1 MYTESEK
8 KLYGKVRFTY
18 LNGEKMEKAN
28 VKGLIYEFP
37 MGVAVLKGGN
47 SLQVEIANA
56 EFMKAVGHG
65 ECTEADRS
73 RDFYDCIY
81 GQDAGAFEDMI
92 EKCREKKKAEEI
104 EIRIISGQG
113 QICWVKFWCSI
124 YYYKDAVPYY
134 LLICKDTN
142 DQKALEDEL
151 FLLNE
156 QYSMLEE
163 VTDDVPFEYDVEG
176 KRFRVPHKYHIN
188 GRLKKDGQDYMEI
201 EEWLDF
207 IHKEEQPLY
216 REVIQNASAKEMSGS
231 FDYRMNTALGGGV
244 PQYCWYRT
252 VYRSIR
258 GTDGRILKIIGRSYD
273 ISSDRKIQ
281 EQLSEEMR
289 RDPLTHLYNKVAT
302 GEEVERIL
310 NKYPEETHVLFL
322 IDIDNFKNINDT
334 FGHTV
339 GDTVI
344 SDIALTLEE
353 QFPDNKLVGRV
364 GGDEFLVL
372 MDNTTI
378 KQAEQKAKELCRHG
392 DKKLVGDD
400 AVIYVTMSV
409 GLAVSGQDGDSYTDL
424 FDQADRAM
432 YEIKRSGKS
441 NYAFAGKNKNSHT
454 KREIDTCGKDMDFEK
469 KQGMDKEFLNTAFL
483 LLSHAKDLNG
493 SLNVLLE
500 RIGRR
505 YHLDMAAVFEYD
517 EELSKMTLTNY
528 WSTFGQIYEKNVI
541 KPIRTEVAEA
551 GSGDFVILN
560 DTDETHYQRLSLE
573 NWNTGEERITQIA
586 VAKFECSGNR
596 TGGLYF
602 GVRNRQNYFENAD
615 RTTFCELA
623 RITSVFVSLRNKL
636 RDDQKEIRHLQNIDQ
651 LTGLYNLEAFKNKM
665 NNILSE
671 TWNTGKEQEHYALIH
686 ADIDKFSYV
695 NENYGQQ
702 TGDTILKDFAARL
715 MKNSRILLACRM
727 YSDYFILLLKG
738 KDQAEIEKLVAWGT
752 EYYEQKL
759 KKKYPFG
766 TLRLSVGICHIENL
780 NEKFDTI
787 LESANMAR
795 KLVKEQGGAGIC
807 VYKEEMRAKRDDE
820 IQITGRFY
828 GAMQQGEL
836 EVYLQPKFNL
846 KDRKIYGAEALAR
859 WRTKSGEMIMPGRFV
874 PPLENTGYVVDLDF
888 YIYEQLLRAMRR
900 WKQAGKELFTISTN
914 FSRRNFEN
922 GSRNFADRLKRM
934 ADHYGIDPKYIEVEV
949 TESVVV
955 ENVDELKVVLAELEK
970 SGFRIA
976 IDDFGTGY
984 SSLGVL
990 LEIPADVVKIDKT
1003 FTDRINLEEQRN
1015 FVSQMGNFI
1024 HSAKEEV
1031 IFEGIETEEQLQF
1044 LCSCGFL
1051 YGQGYLFD
1059 RPIPLKEFERKY
1071 M

>member
-1 MYTESEK
+1 M
-8 KLYGKVRFTY
+8 
-18 LNGEKMEKAN
+18 
-28 VKGLIYEFP
+28 
-37 MGVAVLKGGN
+37 
-47 SLQVEIANA
+47 
-56 EFMKAVGHG
+56 
-65 ECTEADRS
+65 
-73 RDFYDCIY
+73 
-81 GQDAGAFEDMI
+81 
-92 EKCREKKKAEEI
+92 
-104 EIRIISGQG
+104 
-113 QICWVKFWCSI
+113 
-124 YYYKDAVPYY
+124 
-134 LLICKDTN
+134 
-142 DQKALEDEL
+142 
-151 FLLNE
+151 
-156 QYSMLEE
+156 
-163 VTDDVPFEYDVEG
+163 
-176 KRFRVPHKYHIN
+176 
-188 GRLKKDGQDYMEI
+188 
-201 EEWLDF
+201 
-207 IHKEEQPLY
+207 
-216 REVIQNASAKEMSGS
+216 
-231 FDYRMNTALGGGV
+231 
-244 PQYCWYRT
+244 
-252 VYRSIR
+252 
-258 GTDGRILKIIGRSYD
+258 
-273 ISSDRKIQ
+273 
-281 EQLSEEMR
+281 
-289 RDPLTHLYNKVAT
+289 
-302 GEEVERIL
+302 
-310 NKYPEETHVLFL
+310 
-322 IDIDNFKNINDT
+322 
-334 FGHTV
+334 
-339 GDTVI
+339 
-344 SDIALTLEE
+344 
-353 QFPDNKLVGRV
+353 
-364 GGDEFLVL
+364 
-372 MDNTTI
+372 
-378 KQAEQKAKELCRHG
+378 
-392 DKKLVGDD
+392 
-400 AVIYVTMSV
+400 
-409 GLAVSGQDGDSYTDL
+409 
-424 FDQADRAM
+424 
-432 YEIKRSGKS
+432 
-441 NYAFAGKNKNSHT
+441 
-454 KREIDTCGKDMDFEK
+454 
-469 KQGMDKEFLNTAFL
+469 
-483 LLSHAKDLNG
+483 
-493 SLNVLLE
+493 
-500 RIGRR
+500 
-505 YHLDMAAVFEYD
+505 
-517 EELSKMTLTNY
+517 
-528 WSTFGQIYEKNVI
+528 
-541 KPIRTEVAEA
+541 
-551 GSGDFVILN
+551 
-560 DTDETHYQRLSLE
+560 
-573 NWNTGEERITQIA
+573 
-586 VAKFECSGNR
+586 
-596 TGGLYF
+596 
-602 GVRNRQNYFENAD
+602 RNRQNYFENAD

>member
-1 MYTESEK
+1 
-8 KLYGKVRFTY
+8 
-18 LNGEKMEKAN
+18 MEKEN
-28 VKGLIYEFP
+28 RKGLIYEFP
-37 MGVAVLKGGN
+37 MGVAVLKGGH
-47 SLQVEIANA
+47 SLQIDIANA
-56 EFMKAVGHG
+56 EFMKAIGHG
-65 ECTEADRS
+65 EQAEPERS
-73 RDFYDCIY
+73 RDFYDCVY
-81 GQDAGAFEDMI
+81 LQDAGVFEDMI
-92 EKCREKKKAEEI
+92 EKCREQKRAEEI
-104 EIRIISGQG
+104 EVRIISGQG

-134 LLICKDTN
+134 LLICKNTN
-142 DQKALEDEL
+142 DRKELEDEL
-151 FLLNE
+151 LLLNE

-163 VTDDVPFEYDVEG
+163 VTDDVPFEYDVKG
-176 KRFRVPHKYHIN
+176 KRFRIPHKYHIN
-188 GRLKKDGQDYMEI
+188 GRLQKDDQDYMEI
-201 EEWLDF
+201 EKWLVF
-207 IHKEEQPLY
+207 IHKDEQTLY
-216 REVIQNASAKEMSGS
+216 REVIQNASEREMSGS
-231 FDYRMNTALGGGV
+231 FDYRMNTALGGGI

-258 GTDGRILKIIGRSYD
+258 GTNGKILKIIGRSYD

-302 GEEVERIL
+302 GEEAERIL
-310 NKYPEETHVLFL
+310 KEYPEGTHVLFL
-322 IDIDNFKNINDT
+322 IDIDNFKSINDT

-339 GDTVI
+339 GD
-344 SDIALTLEE
+344 E
-353 QFPDNKLVGRV
+353 QFPDHKLVGRV

-372 MDNTTI
+372 MDNTTL

-392 DKKLVGDD
+392 EKKLVGDD
-400 AVIYVTMSV
+400 AVIHVTMSV
-409 GLAVSGQDGDSYTDL
+409 GLAVSGQDGNCYTEL

-432 YEIKRSGKS
+432 YAIKRSGKS
-441 NYAFAGKNKNSHT
+441 NYAFAGKNKTVHM
-454 KREIDTCGKDMDFEK
+454 KRNIDTCGKDVDYEK

-483 LLSHAKDLNG
+483 LLSHARDMNG

-505 YHLDMAAVFEYD
+505 YHLDMVAVFEYD
-517 EELSKMTLTNY
+517 EKIPQMTLTNY

-541 KPIRTEVAEA
+541 KPIRTEVVEA

-560 DTDETHYQRLSLE
+560 DTDETHYKRLSLE
-573 NWNTGEERITQIA
+573 NWNTGENRITQIA
-586 VAKFECSGNR
+586 VAKFEYSGSK

-602 GVRNRQNYFENAD
+602 GVQNRQNYFESAD

-623 RITSVFVSLRNKL
+623 RVTSVFVSLRNKL
-636 RDDQKEIRHLQNIDQ
+636 RDDQKEIRHLQDRDQ
-651 LTGLYNLEAFKNKM
+651 LTGLYNLEAFKYRLK
-665 NNILSE
+665 NILAE
-671 TWNTGKEQEHYALIH
+671 AKQGQEHYALVHI
-686 ADIDKFSYV
+686 DIDKFSYV

-702 TGDTILKDFAARL
+702 TGDAILKDFAGGIQTNERV
-715 MKNSRILLACRM
+715 LLACRM

-738 KDQAEIEKLVAWGT
+738 KDQSEIEKLVAWST
-752 EYYEQKL
+752 EHYEEKL
-759 KKKYPFG
+759 KKRYPSG

-787 LESANMAR
+787 LESANLAR
-795 KLVKEQGGAGIC
+795 KLVKEQGGSGIC
-807 VYKEEMRAKRDDE
+807 VYKEEMRAKRDDA

-846 KDRKIYGAEALAR
+846 EERKIYGAEALAR
-859 WRTKSGEMIMPGRFV
+859 WRTKTGEMIMPGRFV
-874 PPLENTGYVVDLDF
+874 PPLENIGYVVDLDF
-888 YIYEQLLRAMRR
+888 YIYEQLLRAMKR
-900 WKQAGKELFTISTN
+900 WKKAGKELFTISTN
-914 FSRRNFEN
+914 FSRRNFES
-922 GSRNFADRLKRM
+922 GGKNFAGRLKRM

-955 ENVDELKVVLAELEK
+955 ENVDELKRVLSELEK
-970 SGFRIA
+970 FGFRIA

-990 LEIPADVVKIDKT
+990 LEIPADVVKIDKS
-1003 FTDRINLEEQRN
+1003 FTDRINLKEQRN

-1044 LCSCGFL
+1044 LRGCGFL

-1059 RPIPLKEFERKY
+1059 RPIPLEEFERKY

>member
-1 MYTESEK
+1 
-8 KLYGKVRFTY
+8 
-18 LNGEKMEKAN
+18 MEKEN
-28 VKGLIYEFP
+28 RKELIYEFP
-37 MGVAVLKGGN
+37 MGVAVLKGGH
-47 SLQVEIANA
+47 SLQIDIANA
-56 EFMKAVGHG
+56 EFMKAIGHG
-65 ECTEADRS
+65 EQAEPDRN
-73 RDFYDCIY
+73 RDFYDCVY
-81 GQDAGAFEDMI
+81 LQDAGAFEDMI
-92 EKCREKKKAEEI
+92 EKCREQKRAEEI
-104 EIRIISGQG
+104 EVRIISGQG

-134 LLICKDTN
+134 LLICKNTN
-142 DQKALEDEL
+142 DRKELEDEL
-151 FLLNE
+151 LLLNE

-163 VTDDVPFEYDVEG
+163 VTDDVPFEYDVKG
-176 KRFRVPHKYHIN
+176 KRFRIPHKYHIN
-188 GRLKKDGQDYMEI
+188 GRLQKDDQDYMEI
-201 EEWLDF
+201 EKWLAF
-207 IHKEEQPLY
+207 IHKDEQTLY
-216 REVIQNASAKEMSGS
+216 REVIQNASEREMSGS
-231 FDYRMNTALGGGV
+231 FDYRMNTALGGGI

-258 GTDGRILKIIGRSYD
+258 GTNGKILKIIGRSYD

-302 GEEVERIL
+302 GEEAERIL
-310 NKYPEETHVLFL
+310 KEYPEGTHVLFL
-322 IDIDNFKNINDT
+322 IDIDNFKSINDT

-344 SDIALTLEE
+344 SDIASALEE
-353 QFPDNKLVGRV
+353 QFPDHKLVGRV

-372 MDNTTI
+372 MDNTTL

-392 DKKLVGDD
+392 EKKLVGDD
-400 AVIYVTMSV
+400 AVIHVTMSV
-409 GLAVSGQDGDSYTDL
+409 GLAVSGQDGNCYTEL

-432 YEIKRSGKS
+432 YAIKRSGKS
-441 NYAFAGKNKNSHT
+441 NYAFAGKNKTVHT
-454 KREIDTCGKDMDFEK
+454 KRNIDTCGKDVDYEK

-483 LLSHAKDLNG
+483 LLSHARDMNG

-505 YHLDMAAVFEYD
+505 YHLDMVAVFEYD
-517 EELSKMTLTNY
+517 EKIPQMTLTNY

-541 KPIRTEVAEA
+541 KPIRTEVVEA

-560 DTDETHYQRLSLE
+560 DTDETHYKRLSLE
-573 NWNTGEERITQIA
+573 NWNTGENRITQIA
-586 VAKFECSGNR
+586 VAKFEYSGSKTR
-596 TGGLYF
+596 GLYF
-602 GVRNRQNYFENAD
+602 GVQNRQNYFESAD

-623 RITSVFVSLRNKL
+623 RVTSVFVSLRNKL
-636 RDDQKEIRHLQNIDQ
+636 RDDQKEIRHLQDRDQ
-651 LTGLYNLEAFKNKM
+651 LTGLYNLEAFKYRLK
-665 NNILSE
+665 NILAE
-671 TWNTGKEQEHYALIH
+671 AKQGQEHYALVHI
-686 ADIDKFSYV
+686 DIDKFSYV

-702 TGDTILKDFAARL
+702 TGDAILKDFAGGIQTNERV
-715 MKNSRILLACRM
+715 LLACRM

-738 KDQAEIEKLVAWGT
+738 KDQSEIEKLVAWST
-752 EYYEQKL
+752 EHYEEKL
-759 KKKYPFG
+759 KKRYPSG

-787 LESANMAR
+787 LESANLAR
-795 KLVKEQGGAGIC
+795 KLVKEQGGSGIC
-807 VYKEEMRAKRDDE
+807 VYKEEMRAKRDDA

-846 KDRKIYGAEALAR
+846 EERKIYGAEALAR
-859 WRTKSGEMIMPGRFV
+859 WRTKTGEMIMPGRFV
-874 PPLENTGYVVDLDF
+874 PPLENIGYVVDLDF
-888 YIYEQLLRAMRR
+888 YIYEQLLRAMKR
-900 WKQAGKELFTISTN
+900 WKKAGKELFTISTN
-914 FSRRNFEN
+914 FSRRNFES
-922 GSRNFADRLKRM
+922 GGKNFAGRLKRM

-955 ENVDELKVVLAELEK
+955 ENVDELKRVLSELEK
-970 SGFRIA
+970 FGFRIA

-990 LEIPADVVKIDKT
+990 LEIPADVVKIDKS
-1003 FTDRINLEEQRN
+1003 FTDRINLKEQRN

-1044 LCSCGFL
+1044 LRGCGFL

-1059 RPIPLKEFERKY
+1059 RPIPLEEFERKY

>member
-1 MYTESEK
+1 
-8 KLYGKVRFTY
+8 
-18 LNGEKMEKAN
+18 MEKEN
-28 VKGLIYEFP
+28 RKGLIYEFP

-47 SLQVEIANA
+47 SLQIDIANA
-56 EFMKAVGHG
+56 EFMKAIGHG
-65 ECTEADRS
+65 EQAEPDRN
-73 RDFYDCIY
+73 RDFYDCVY
-81 GQDAGAFEDMI
+81 LQDAGAFEDMI
-92 EKCREKKKAEEI
+92 EKCREQKRAEEI
-104 EIRIISGQG
+104 EVRIISGQG

-134 LLICKDTN
+134 LLICKNTN
-142 DQKALEDEL
+142 DRKELEDEL
-151 FLLNE
+151 LLLNE

-163 VTDDVPFEYDVEG
+163 VTDDVPFEYDVKG
-176 KRFRVPHKYHIN
+176 KRFRIPHKYHIN
-188 GRLKKDGQDYMEI
+188 GRLQKDDQDYMEI
-201 EEWLDF
+201 EKWLAF
-207 IHKEEQPLY
+207 IHKDEQTLY
-216 REVIQNASAKEMSGS
+216 REVIQNASEREMSGS
-231 FDYRMNTALGGGV
+231 FDYRMNTALGGGI

-258 GTDGRILKIIGRSYD
+258 GTNGKILKIIGRSYD

-302 GEEVERIL
+302 GEEAERIL
-310 NKYPEETHVLFL
+310 KEYPEGTHVLFL
-322 IDIDNFKNINDT
+322 IDIDNFKSINDT

-344 SDIALTLEE
+344 SDIASALEE
-353 QFPDNKLVGRV
+353 QFPDHKLVGRV

-372 MDNTTI
+372 MDNTTL

-392 DKKLVGDD
+392 EKKLVGDD
-400 AVIYVTMSV
+400 AVIHVTMSV
-409 GLAVSGQDGDSYTDL
+409 GLAVSGQDGNCYTEL

-432 YEIKRSGKS
+432 YAIKRSGKS
-441 NYAFAGKNKNSHT
+441 NYAFAGKNKTVHT
-454 KREIDTCGKDMDFEK
+454 KRNIDTCGKDVDYEK

-483 LLSHAKDLNG
+483 LLSHARDMNG

-505 YHLDMAAVFEYD
+505 YHLDMVAVFEYD
-517 EELSKMTLTNY
+517 EQIPQMTLTNY

-541 KPIRTEVAEA
+541 KPIRTEVVEA

-560 DTDETHYQRLSLE
+560 DTDETHYKRLSFE
-573 NWNTGEERITQIA
+573 NWNTGENRITQIA
-586 VAKFECSGNR
+586 VAKFEYSCSK

-602 GVRNRQNYFENAD
+602 GVQNRQNYFESAD

-623 RITSVFVSLRNKL
+623 RVTSVFVSLRNKL
-636 RDDQKEIRHLQNIDQ
+636 RDDQKEIRHLQDRDQ
-651 LTGLYNLEAFKNKM
+651 LTGLYNLEAFKYRLK
-665 NNILSE
+665 NILAE
-671 TWNTGKEQEHYALIH
+671 AKQGQEHYALVHI
-686 ADIDKFSYV
+686 DIDKFSYV

-702 TGDTILKDFAARL
+702 TGDAILKDFAGGIQTNERV
-715 MKNSRILLACRM
+715 LLACRM

-738 KDQAEIEKLVAWGT
+738 KDQSEIEKLVAWST
-752 EYYEQKL
+752 EHYEEKL
-759 KKKYPFG
+759 KKRYPSG

-795 KLVKEQGGAGIC
+795 KLVKEQGGSGIC
-807 VYKEEMRAKRDDE
+807 VYKEEMRAKRDDA

-846 KDRKIYGAEALAR
+846 EERKIYGAEALAR
-859 WRTKSGEMIMPGRFV
+859 WRTKTGEMIMPGRFV
-874 PPLENTGYVVDLDF
+874 PPLENIGYVVDLDF
-888 YIYEQLLRAMRR
+888 YIYEQLLRAMKR
-900 WKQAGKELFTISTN
+900 WKKAGKELFTISTN
-914 FSRRNFEN
+914 FSRRNFES
-922 GSRNFADRLKRM
+922 GGKNFAGRLKRM

-955 ENVDELKVVLAELEK
+955 ENVDELKRVLSELEK
-970 SGFRIA
+970 FGFRIA

-990 LEIPADVVKIDKT
+990 LEIPADVVKIDKS
-1003 FTDRINLEEQRN
+1003 FTDRINLKEQRN

-1044 LCSCGFL
+1044 LRGCGFL

-1059 RPIPLKEFERKY
+1059 RPIPLEEFERKY

>member
-1 MYTESEK
+1 
-8 KLYGKVRFTY
+8 
-18 LNGEKMEKAN
+18 MEKEN
-28 VKGLIYEFP
+28 RKGLIYEFP
-37 MGVAVLKGGN
+37 MGVAVLKGGH
-47 SLQVEIANA
+47 SLQIDIANA
-56 EFMKAVGHG
+56 EFMKAIGHG
-65 ECTEADRS
+65 EQAEPDRN
-73 RDFYDCIY
+73 RDFYDCVY
-81 GQDAGAFEDMI
+81 LQDAGAFEDMI
-92 EKCREKKKAEEI
+92 EKCREQKRAEEI
-104 EIRIISGQG
+104 EVRIISGQG

-134 LLICKDTN
+134 LLICKNTN
-142 DQKALEDEL
+142 DRKELEDEL
-151 FLLNE
+151 LLLNE

-163 VTDDVPFEYDVEG
+163 VTDDVPFEYDVKG
-176 KRFRVPHKYHIN
+176 KRFRIPHKYHIN
-188 GRLKKDGQDYMEI
+188 GRLQKDDQDYMEI
-201 EEWLDF
+201 EKWLAF
-207 IHKEEQPLY
+207 IHKDEQTLY
-216 REVIQNASAKEMSGS
+216 REVIQNASEREMSGS
-231 FDYRMNTALGGGV
+231 FDYRMNTALGGGI

-258 GTDGRILKIIGRSYD
+258 GTNGKILKIIGRSYD

-302 GEEVERIL
+302 GEEAERIL
-310 NKYPEETHVLFL
+310 KEYPEGTHVLFL
-322 IDIDNFKNINDT
+322 IDIDNFKSINDT

-344 SDIALTLEE
+344 SDI
-353 QFPDNKLVGRV
+353 
-364 GGDEFLVL
+364 GDEFLVL
-372 MDNTTI
+372 MDNTTL

-392 DKKLVGDD
+392 EKKLVGDD
-400 AVIYVTMSV
+400 AVIHVTMSV
-409 GLAVSGQDGDSYTDL
+409 GLAVSGQDGNCYTEL

-432 YEIKRSGKS
+432 YAIKRSGKS
-441 NYAFAGKNKNSHT
+441 NYAFAGKNKTVHT
-454 KREIDTCGKDMDFEK
+454 KRNIDTCGKDVDYEK

-483 LLSHAKDLNG
+483 LLSHARDMNG

-505 YHLDMAAVFEYD
+505 YHLDMVAVFEYD
-517 EELSKMTLTNY
+517 EKISQMTLTNY

-541 KPIRTEVAEA
+541 KPIRTEVVEA

-560 DTDETHYQRLSLE
+560 DTDETHYKRLSFE
-573 NWNTGEERITQIA
+573 NWNTGENRITQIA
-586 VAKFECSGNR
+586 VAKFEYSGSK

-602 GVRNRQNYFENAD
+602 GVQNRQNYFESAD

-623 RITSVFVSLRNKL
+623 RVTSVFVSLRNKL
-636 RDDQKEIRHLQNIDQ
+636 RDDQKEIRHLQDRDQ
-651 LTGLYNLEAFKNKM
+651 LTGLYNLEAFKYRLK
-665 NNILSE
+665 NILAE
-671 TWNTGKEQEHYALIH
+671 AKQGQEHYALVHI
-686 ADIDKFSYV
+686 DIDKFSYV

-702 TGDTILKDFAARL
+702 TGDAILKDFAGGIQTKERV
-715 MKNSRILLACRM
+715 LLACRM

-738 KDQAEIEKLVAWGT
+738 KDQSEIEKLVAWSI
-752 EYYEQKL
+752 EHYEEKL
-759 KKKYPFG
+759 KKRYPSG

-787 LESANMAR
+787 LESANLAR
-795 KLVKEQGGAGIC
+795 KLVKEQGGSGIC
-807 VYKEEMRAKRDDE
+807 VYKEEMRAKRDDA

-846 KDRKIYGAEALAR
+846 EERKIYGAEALAR
-859 WRTKSGEMIMPGRFV
+859 WRTKTGEMIMPGRFV
-874 PPLENTGYVVDLDF
+874 PPLENIGYVVDLDF
-888 YIYEQLLRAMRR
+888 YIYEQLLRAMKR
-900 WKQAGKELFTISTN
+900 WKKAGKELFTISTN
-914 FSRRNFEN
+914 FSRRNFES
-922 GSRNFADRLKRM
+922 GGKNFAGRLKRM
-934 ADHYGIDPKYIEVEV
+934 ADHYGI
-949 TESVVV
+949 VVV
-955 ENVDELKVVLAELEK
+955 ENVDELKRVLSELEK
-970 SGFRIA
+970 FGFRIA

-990 LEIPADVVKIDKT
+990 LEIPADVVKIDKS
-1003 FTDRINLEEQRN
+1003 FTDRINLKEQRN

-1044 LCSCGFL
+1044 LRGCGFL

-1059 RPIPLKEFERKY
+1059 RPIPLEEFERKY

>member
-1 MYTESEK
+1 
-8 KLYGKVRFTY
+8 
-18 LNGEKMEKAN
+18 MEKEN
-28 VKGLIYEFP
+28 RKGLIYEFP
-37 MGVAVLKGGN
+37 MGVAVLKGGH
-47 SLQVEIANA
+47 SLQIDIANA
-56 EFMKAVGHG
+56 EFMKAIGHG
-65 ECTEADRS
+65 EQAEPDRN
-73 RDFYDCIY
+73 RDFYDCVY
-81 GQDAGAFEDMI
+81 LQDAGAFEDMI
-92 EKCREKKKAEEI
+92 EKCREQKRAEEI
-104 EIRIISGQG
+104 EVRIISGQG

-134 LLICKDTN
+134 LLICKNTN
-142 DQKALEDEL
+142 DRKELEDEL
-151 FLLNE
+151 LLLNE

-163 VTDDVPFEYDVEG
+163 VTDDVPFEYDVKG
-176 KRFRVPHKYHIN
+176 KRFRIPHKYHIN
-188 GRLKKDGQDYMEI
+188 GRLQKDDQDYMEI
-201 EEWLDF
+201 EKWLAF
-207 IHKEEQPLY
+207 IHKDEQTLY
-216 REVIQNASAKEMSGS
+216 REVIQNASEREMSGS
-231 FDYRMNTALGGGV
+231 FDYRMNTALGGGI

-258 GTDGRILKIIGRSYD
+258 GTNGKILKIIGRSYD

-302 GEEVERIL
+302 GEEAERIL
-310 NKYPEETHVLFL
+310 KEYPEGTHVLFL
-322 IDIDNFKNINDT
+322 IDIDNFKSINDT

-344 SDIALTLEE
+344 SDIASALEE
-353 QFPDNKLVGRV
+353 QFPDHKLVGRV

-372 MDNTTI
+372 MDNTTL

-392 DKKLVGDD
+392 EKKLVGDD
-400 AVIYVTMSV
+400 AVIHVTMSV
-409 GLAVSGQDGDSYTDL
+409 GLAVSGQDGNCYTEL

-432 YEIKRSGKS
+432 YAIKRSGKS
-441 NYAFAGKNKNSHT
+441 NYAFAGKNKTVHT
-454 KREIDTCGKDMDFEK
+454 KRNIDTCGKDVDYEK

-483 LLSHAKDLNG
+483 LLSHARDMNG

-505 YHLDMAAVFEYD
+505 YHLDMVAVFEYD
-517 EELSKMTLTNY
+517 EQIPQMTLTNY

-541 KPIRTEVAEA
+541 KPIRTEVVEA

-560 DTDETHYQRLSLE
+560 DTDETHYKRLSFE
-573 NWNTGEERITQIA
+573 NWNTGENRITQIA
-586 VAKFECSGNR
+586 VAKFEYSGNK

-602 GVRNRQNYFENAD
+602 GVQNRQNYFESAD

-623 RITSVFVSLRNKL
+623 RVTSVFVSLRNKL
-636 RDDQKEIRHLQNIDQ
+636 RDDQKEIRHLQDRDQ
-651 LTGLYNLEAFKNKM
+651 LTGLYNLEAFKYRLK
-665 NNILSE
+665 NILAE
-671 TWNTGKEQEHYALIH
+671 AKQGQEHYALVHI
-686 ADIDKFSYV
+686 DIDKFSYV

-702 TGDTILKDFAARL
+702 TGDAILKDFAGGIQTNERV
-715 MKNSRILLACRM
+715 LLACRM

-738 KDQAEIEKLVAWGT
+738 KDQSEIEKLVAWST
-752 EYYEQKL
+752 EHYEEKL
-759 KKKYPFG
+759 KKRYPSG

-787 LESANMAR
+787 LESANLAR
-795 KLVKEQGGAGIC
+795 KLVKEQGGSGIC
-807 VYKEEMRAKRDDE
+807 VYKEEMRAKRDDA

-846 KDRKIYGAEALAR
+846 EERKIYGAEALAR
-859 WRTKSGEMIMPGRFV
+859 WRTKTGEMIMPGRFV
-874 PPLENTGYVVDLDF
+874 PPLENIGYVVDLDF
-888 YIYEQLLRAMRR
+888 YIYEQLLRAMKR
-900 WKQAGKELFTISTN
+900 WKKAGKELFTISTN
-914 FSRRNFEN
+914 FSRRNFES
-922 GSRNFADRLKRM
+922 GGKNFAGRLKRM

-955 ENVDELKVVLAELEK
+955 ENVDELKMVLSELERF
-970 SGFRIA
+970 GFRIA

-990 LEIPADVVKIDKT
+990 LEIPADVVKIDKS
-1003 FTDRINLEEQRN
+1003 FTDRINLKEQRN

-1044 LCSCGFL
+1044 LRGCGFL

-1059 RPIPLKEFERKY
+1059 RPIPLEEFERKY

>member
-1 MYTESEK
+1 
-8 KLYGKVRFTY
+8 
-18 LNGEKMEKAN
+18 MEKEN
-28 VKGLIYEFP
+28 RKGLIYEFP

-47 SLQVEIANA
+47 SLQIDIANA
-56 EFMKAVGHG
+56 EFMKAIGHG
-65 ECTEADRS
+65 EQAEPDRN
-73 RDFYDCIY
+73 RDFYDCVY
-81 GQDAGAFEDMI
+81 LQDAGAFEDMI
-92 EKCREKKKAEEI
+92 EKCREQKRAEEI
-104 EIRIISGQG
+104 EVRIISGQG

-134 LLICKDTN
+134 LLICKNTN
-142 DQKALEDEL
+142 DRKELEDEL
-151 FLLNE
+151 LLLNE

-163 VTDDVPFEYDVEG
+163 VTDDVPFEYDVKG
-176 KRFRVPHKYHIN
+176 KRFRIPHKYHIN
-188 GRLKKDGQDYMEI
+188 GRLQKDDQDYMEI
-201 EEWLDF
+201 EKWLAF
-207 IHKEEQPLY
+207 IHKDEQTLY
-216 REVIQNASAKEMSGS
+216 REVIQNASEREMSGS
-231 FDYRMNTALGGGV
+231 FDYRMNTALGGGI

-258 GTDGRILKIIGRSYD
+258 GTNGKILKIIGRSYD

-302 GEEVERIL
+302 GEEAERIL
-310 NKYPEETHVLFL
+310 KEYPEGTHVLFL
-322 IDIDNFKNINDT
+322 IDIDNFKSINDT

-344 SDIALTLEE
+344 SDIASALEE
-353 QFPDNKLVGRV
+353 QFPDHKLVGRV

-372 MDNTTI
+372 MDNTTL

-392 DKKLVGDD
+392 EKKLVGDD
-400 AVIYVTMSV
+400 AVIHVTMSV
-409 GLAVSGQDGDSYTDL
+409 GLAVSGQDGNCYTEL

-432 YEIKRSGKS
+432 YAIKRSGKS
-441 NYAFAGKNKNSHT
+441 NYAFAGKNKTVHT
-454 KREIDTCGKDMDFEK
+454 KRNIDTCGKDVDYEK

-483 LLSHAKDLNG
+483 LLSHARDMNG

-505 YHLDMAAVFEYD
+505 YHLDMVAVFEYD
-517 EELSKMTLTNY
+517 EQIPQMTLTNY

-541 KPIRTEVAEA
+541 KPIRTEVVEA

-560 DTDETHYQRLSLE
+560 DTDETHYKRLSFE
-573 NWNTGEERITQIA
+573 NWNTGENRITQIA
-586 VAKFECSGNR
+586 VAKFEYSGGK

-602 GVRNRQNYFENAD
+602 GVQNRQNYFESAD

-623 RITSVFVSLRNKL
+623 RVTSVFVSLRNKL
-636 RDDQKEIRHLQNIDQ
+636 RDDQKEIRHLQDRDQ
-651 LTGLYNLEAFKNKM
+651 LTGLYNLEAFKYRLK
-665 NNILSE
+665 NILAE
-671 TWNTGKEQEHYALIH
+671 AKQGQEHYALVHI
-686 ADIDKFSYV
+686 DIDKFSYV

-702 TGDTILKDFAARL
+702 TGDAILKDFAGGIQTNERV
-715 MKNSRILLACRM
+715 LLACRM

-738 KDQAEIEKLVAWGT
+738 KDQSEIEKLVAWST
-752 EYYEQKL
+752 EHYEEKL
-759 KKKYPFG
+759 KKRYPSG

-795 KLVKEQGGAGIC
+795 KLVKEQGGSGIC
-807 VYKEEMRAKRDDE
+807 VYKEEMRAKRDDA

-846 KDRKIYGAEALAR
+846 EERKIYGAEALAR
-859 WRTKSGEMIMPGRFV
+859 WRTKTGEMIMPGRFV
-874 PPLENTGYVVDLDF
+874 PPLENIGYVVDLDF
-888 YIYEQLLRAMRR
+888 YIYEQLLRAMKR
-900 WKQAGKELFTISTN
+900 WKKAGKELFTISTN
-914 FSRRNFEN
+914 FSRRNFES
-922 GSRNFADRLKRM
+922 GGKNFAGRLKRM

-955 ENVDELKVVLAELEK
+955 ENVDELKRVLSELEK
-970 SGFRIA
+970 FGFRIA

-990 LEIPADVVKIDKT
+990 LEIPADVVKIDKS
-1003 FTDRINLEEQRN
+1003 FTDRINLKEQRN

-1044 LCSCGFL
+1044 LRGCGFL

-1059 RPIPLKEFERKY
+1059 RPIPLEEFERKY

>member
-1 MYTESEK
+1 
-8 KLYGKVRFTY
+8 
-18 LNGEKMEKAN
+18 MEKEN
-28 VKGLIYEFP
+28 RKGLIYEFP
-37 MGVAVLKGGN
+37 MGVAVLKGGH
-47 SLQVEIANA
+47 SLQIDIANA
-56 EFMKAVGHG
+56 EFMKAIGHG
-65 ECTEADRS
+65 EQVEPDRN
-73 RDFYDCIY
+73 RDFYDCVY
-81 GQDAGAFEDMI
+81 LQDAGAFEDMI
-92 EKCREKKKAEEI
+92 EKCREQKRAEEI
-104 EIRIISGQG
+104 EVRIISGQG

-134 LLICKDTN
+134 LLICKNTN
-142 DQKALEDEL
+142 DRKELEDEL
-151 FLLNE
+151 LLLNE

-163 VTDDVPFEYDVEG
+163 VTDDVPFEYDVKG
-176 KRFRVPHKYHIN
+176 KRFRIPHKYHIN
-188 GRLKKDGQDYMEI
+188 GRLQKDDQDYMEI
-201 EEWLDF
+201 EKWLAF
-207 IHKEEQPLY
+207 IHKDEQTLY
-216 REVIQNASAKEMSGS
+216 REVIQNASEREMSGS
-231 FDYRMNTALGGGV
+231 FDYRMNTALGGGI

-258 GTDGRILKIIGRSYD
+258 GTNGKILKIIGRSYD

-302 GEEVERIL
+302 GEEAERIL
-310 NKYPEETHVLFL
+310 KEYPEGTHVLFL
-322 IDIDNFKNINDT
+322 IDIDNFKSINDT

-344 SDIALTLEE
+344 SDIASALEE
-353 QFPDNKLVGRV
+353 QFPDHKLVGRV

-372 MDNTTI
+372 MDNTTL

-392 DKKLVGDD
+392 EKKLVGDD
-400 AVIYVTMSV
+400 AVIHVTMSV
-409 GLAVSGQDGDSYTDL
+409 GLAVSGQDGNCYTEL

-432 YEIKRSGKS
+432 YAIKRSGKS
-441 NYAFAGKNKNSHT
+441 NYAFAGKNKTVHT
-454 KREIDTCGKDMDFEK
+454 KRNIDTCGKDVDYEK

-483 LLSHAKDLNG
+483 LLSHARDMNG

-505 YHLDMAAVFEYD
+505 YHLDMVAVFEYD
-517 EELSKMTLTNY
+517 EKIPQMTLTNY

-541 KPIRTEVAEA
+541 KPIRTEVVEA

-560 DTDETHYQRLSLE
+560 DTDETHYKRLSLE
-573 NWNTGEERITQIA
+573 NWNTGENRITQIA
-586 VAKFECSGNR
+586 VAKFEYSGSK
-596 TGGLYF
+596 TGELYF
-602 GVRNRQNYFENAD
+602 GVQNRQNYFESAD

-623 RITSVFVSLRNKL
+623 RVTSVFVSLRNKL
-636 RDDQKEIRHLQNIDQ
+636 RDDQKEIRHLQDRDQ
-651 LTGLYNLEAFKNKM
+651 LTGLYNLEAFKYRLK
-665 NNILSE
+665 NILAE
-671 TWNTGKEQEHYALIH
+671 AKQGQEHYALVHI
-686 ADIDKFSYV
+686 DIDKFSYV

-702 TGDTILKDFAARL
+702 TGDAILKDFAGGIQTNERV
-715 MKNSRILLACRM
+715 LLACRM

-738 KDQAEIEKLVAWGT
+738 KDQSEIEKLVAWST
-752 EYYEQKL
+752 ERYEEKL
-759 KKKYPFG
+759 KKRYPSG

-795 KLVKEQGGAGIC
+795 KLVKEQGGSGIC
-807 VYKEEMRAKRDDE
+807 VYKEEMRAKRDDA

-846 KDRKIYGAEALAR
+846 EERKIYGAEALAR
-859 WRTKSGEMIMPGRFV
+859 WRTKTGEMIMPGRFV
-874 PPLENTGYVVDLDF
+874 PPLENIGYVVDLDF
-888 YIYEQLLRAMRR
+888 YIYEQLLRAMKR
-900 WKQAGKELFTISTN
+900 WKKAGKELFTISTN
-914 FSRRNFEN
+914 FSRRNFES
-922 GSRNFADRLKRM
+922 GGKNFAGRLKRM

-955 ENVDELKVVLAELEK
+955 ENVDELKRVLSELEK
-970 SGFRIA
+970 FGFRIA

-990 LEIPADVVKIDKT
+990 LEIPADVVKIDKS
-1003 FTDRINLEEQRN
+1003 FTDRINLKEQRN

-1044 LCSCGFL
+1044 LRGCGFL

-1059 RPIPLKEFERKY
+1059 RPIPLEEFERKY

>member
-1 MYTESEK
+1 
-8 KLYGKVRFTY
+8 
-18 LNGEKMEKAN
+18 MEKEN
-28 VKGLIYEFP
+28 RKGLIYEFP
-37 MGVAVLKGGN
+37 MGVAVLKGGH
-47 SLQVEIANA
+47 SLQIDIANA
-56 EFMKAVGHG
+56 EFMKAIGHG
-65 ECTEADRS
+65 EQAEPERS
-73 RDFYDCIY
+73 RDFYDCVY
-81 GQDAGAFEDMI
+81 LQDAGVFEDMI
-92 EKCREKKKAEEI
+92 EKCREQKRAEEI
-104 EIRIISGQG
+104 EVRIISGQG

-134 LLICKDTN
+134 LLICKNTN
-142 DQKALEDEL
+142 DRKELEDEL
-151 FLLNE
+151 LLLNE

-163 VTDDVPFEYDVEG
+163 VTDDVPFEYDVKG
-176 KRFRVPHKYHIN
+176 KRFRIPHKYHIN
-188 GRLKKDGQDYMEI
+188 GRLQKDDQDYMEI
-201 EEWLDF
+201 EKWLAF
-207 IHKEEQPLY
+207 IHKDEQTLY
-216 REVIQNASAKEMSGS
+216 REVIQNASEREMSGS
-231 FDYRMNTALGGGV
+231 FDYRMNTALGGGI

-258 GTDGRILKIIGRSYD
+258 GTNGKILKIIGRSYD

-302 GEEVERIL
+302 GEEAERIL
-310 NKYPEETHVLFL
+310 KEYPEGTHVLFL
-322 IDIDNFKNINDT
+322 IDIDNFKSINDT

-344 SDIALTLEE
+344 SDIASALEE
-353 QFPDNKLVGRV
+353 QFPDHKLVGRV

-372 MDNTTI
+372 MDNTTL

-392 DKKLVGDD
+392 EKKLVGDD
-400 AVIYVTMSV
+400 AVIHVTMSV
-409 GLAVSGQDGDSYTDL
+409 GLAVSGQDGNCYTEL

-432 YEIKRSGKS
+432 YAIKRSGKS
-441 NYAFAGKNKNSHT
+441 NYAFAGKNKTVHT
-454 KREIDTCGKDMDFEK
+454 KRNIDTCGKDVDYEK

-483 LLSHAKDLNG
+483 LLSHARDMNG

-505 YHLDMAAVFEYD
+505 YHLDMVAVFEYD
-517 EELSKMTLTNY
+517 EKISQMTLTNY

-541 KPIRTEVAEA
+541 KPIRTEVVEA

-560 DTDETHYQRLSLE
+560 DTDETHYKRLSFE
-573 NWNTGEERITQIA
+573 NWNTGENRITQIA
-586 VAKFECSGNR
+586 VAKFEDSGSK

-602 GVRNRQNYFENAD
+602 GVQNRQNYFESAD

-623 RITSVFVSLRNKL
+623 RVTSVFVSLRNKL
-636 RDDQKEIRHLQNIDQ
+636 RDDQKEIRHLQDRDQ
-651 LTGLYNLEAFKNKM
+651 LTGLYNLEAFKYRLK
-665 NNILSE
+665 NILAE
-671 TWNTGKEQEHYALIH
+671 AKQGQEHYALVHI
-686 ADIDKFSYV
+686 DIDKFSYV

-702 TGDTILKDFAARL
+702 TGDAILKDFAGGIQTNERV
-715 MKNSRILLACRM
+715 LLACRM

-738 KDQAEIEKLVAWGT
+738 KDQSEIEKLVAWST
-752 EYYEQKL
+752 EHYEEKL
-759 KKKYPFG
+759 KKRYPSG

-787 LESANMAR
+787 LESANLAR
-795 KLVKEQGGAGIC
+795 KLVKEQGGSGIC
-807 VYKEEMRAKRDDE
+807 VYKEEMRAKRDDA

-846 KDRKIYGAEALAR
+846 EERKIYGAEALAR
-859 WRTKSGEMIMPGRFV
+859 WRTKTGEMIMPGRFV
-874 PPLENTGYVVDLDF
+874 PPLENIGYVVDLDF
-888 YIYEQLLRAMRR
+888 YIYEQLLRAMKR
-900 WKQAGKELFTISTN
+900 WKKAGKELFTISTN
-914 FSRRNFEN
+914 FSRRNFES
-922 GSRNFADRLKRM
+922 GGKNFAGRLKRM

-955 ENVDELKVVLAELEK
+955 ENVDELKRVLSELEK
-970 SGFRIA
+970 FGFRIA

-990 LEIPADVVKIDKT
+990 LEIPADVVKIDKS
-1003 FTDRINLEEQRN
+1003 FTDRINLKEQRN

-1044 LCSCGFL
+1044 LRGCGFL

-1059 RPIPLKEFERKY
+1059 RPIPLEEFERKY

>member
-1 MYTESEK
+1 
-8 KLYGKVRFTY
+8 
-18 LNGEKMEKAN
+18 MEKEN
-28 VKGLIYEFP
+28 RKGLIYEFP

-47 SLQVEIANA
+47 SLQIDIANA
-56 EFMKAVGHG
+56 EFMKAIGHG
-65 ECTEADRS
+65 EQAEPDRN
-73 RDFYDCIY
+73 RDFYDCVY
-81 GQDAGAFEDMI
+81 LQDAGAFEDMI
-92 EKCREKKKAEEI
+92 EKCREQKRAEEI
-104 EIRIISGQG
+104 EVRIISGQG

-134 LLICKDTN
+134 LLICKNTN
-142 DQKALEDEL
+142 DRKELEDEL
-151 FLLNE
+151 LLLNE

-163 VTDDVPFEYDVEG
+163 VTDDVPFEYDVKG
-176 KRFRVPHKYHIN
+176 KRFRIPHKYHIN
-188 GRLKKDGQDYMEI
+188 GRLQKDDQDYMEI
-201 EEWLDF
+201 EKWLAF
-207 IHKEEQPLY
+207 IHKDEQTLY
-216 REVIQNASAKEMSGS
+216 REVIQNASEREMSGS
-231 FDYRMNTALGGGV
+231 FDYRMNTALGGGI

-258 GTDGRILKIIGRSYD
+258 GTNGKILKIIGRSYD

-302 GEEVERIL
+302 GEEAERIL
-310 NKYPEETHVLFL
+310 KEYPEGTHVLFL
-322 IDIDNFKNINDT
+322 IDIDNFKSINDT

-344 SDIALTLEE
+344 SDIASALEE
-353 QFPDNKLVGRV
+353 QFPDHKLVGRV

-372 MDNTTI
+372 MDNTTL

-392 DKKLVGDD
+392 EKKLVGDD
-400 AVIYVTMSV
+400 AVIHVTMSV
-409 GLAVSGQDGDSYTDL
+409 GLAVSGQDGNCYTEL

-432 YEIKRSGKS
+432 YAIKRSGKS
-441 NYAFAGKNKNSHT
+441 NYAFAGKNKTVHT
-454 KREIDTCGKDMDFEK
+454 KRNIDTCGKDVDYEK

-483 LLSHAKDLNG
+483 LLSHARDMNG

-505 YHLDMAAVFEYD
+505 YHLDMVAVFEYD
-517 EELSKMTLTNY
+517 EQIPQMTLTNY

-541 KPIRTEVAEA
+541 KPIRTEVVEA

-560 DTDETHYQRLSLE
+560 DTDETHYKRLSFE
-573 NWNTGEERITQIA
+573 NWNTGENRITQIT
-586 VAKFECSGNR
+586 VAKFEYSGSK

-602 GVRNRQNYFENAD
+602 GVQNRQNYFESAD

-623 RITSVFVSLRNKL
+623 RVTSVFVSLRNKL
-636 RDDQKEIRHLQNIDQ
+636 RDDQKEIRHLQDRDQ
-651 LTGLYNLEAFKNKM
+651 LTGLYNLEAFKYRLK
-665 NNILSE
+665 NILAE
-671 TWNTGKEQEHYALIH
+671 AKQGQEHYALVHI
-686 ADIDKFSYV
+686 DIDKFSYV

-702 TGDTILKDFAARL
+702 TGDAILKDFAGGIQTNERV
-715 MKNSRILLACRM
+715 LLACRM

-738 KDQAEIEKLVAWGT
+738 KDQSEIEKLVAWST
-752 EYYEQKL
+752 EHYEEKL
-759 KKKYPFG
+759 KKRYPSG

-787 LESANMAR
+787 LESANLAR
-795 KLVKEQGGAGIC
+795 KLVKEQGGSGIC
-807 VYKEEMRAKRDDE
+807 VYKEEMRAKRDDA

-846 KDRKIYGAEALAR
+846 EERKIYGAEALAR
-859 WRTKSGEMIMPGRFV
+859 WRTKTGEMIMPGRFV
-874 PPLENTGYVVDLDF
+874 PPLENIGYVVDLDF
-888 YIYEQLLRAMRR
+888 YIYEQLLRAMKR
-900 WKQAGKELFTISTN
+900 WKKAGKELFTISTN
-914 FSRRNFEN
+914 FSRRNFES
-922 GSRNFADRLKRM
+922 GGKNFAGRLKHM

-955 ENVDELKVVLAELEK
+955 ENVDELKRVLSELEK
-970 SGFRIA
+970 FGFRIA

-990 LEIPADVVKIDKT
+990 LEIPADVVKIDKS
-1003 FTDRINLEEQRN
+1003 FTDRINLKEQRN

-1044 LCSCGFL
+1044 LRGCGFL

-1059 RPIPLKEFERKY
+1059 RPIPLEEFERKY

>member
-1 MYTESEK
+1 
-8 KLYGKVRFTY
+8 
-18 LNGEKMEKAN
+18 MEKEN
-28 VKGLIYEFP
+28 RKGLIYEFP

-47 SLQVEIANA
+47 SLQIDIANA
-56 EFMKAVGHG
+56 EFMKAIGHG
-65 ECTEADRS
+65 EQTEPDRNS
-73 RDFYDCIY
+73 DFYDCVY
-81 GQDAGAFEDMI
+81 LQDAGVFEDMI
-92 EKCREKKKAEEI
+92 EKCREQKKAEEA
-104 EIRIISGQG
+104 EVRIISGQG

-142 DQKALEDEL
+142 DRKALEDEL
-151 FLLNE
+151 LLLNE

-163 VTDDVPFEYDVEG
+163 VTDDVPFEYDVKG
-176 KRFRVPHKYHIN
+176 KRFRIPHKYHIN
-188 GRLKKDGQDYMEI
+188 GRLQKDDQDYMGI
-201 EEWLDF
+201 EEWLTF

-231 FDYRMNTALGGGV
+231 FDYRMNTALGGGL

-258 GTDGRILKIIGRSYD
+258 GTNGKILKIIGRSYD

-302 GEEVERIL
+302 GEEADRIL
-310 NKYPEETHVLFL
+310 NEYPEGTHVLFL
-322 IDIDNFKNINDT
+322 IDIDNFKSINDT

-344 SDIALTLEE
+344 SDIASALEE
-353 QFPDNKLVGRV
+353 QFPDHKLVGRV

-400 AVIYVTMSV
+400 AVIHVTMSI
-409 GLAVSGQDGDSYTDL
+409 GLAVSGQDGDCYTEL

-432 YEIKRSGKS
+432 YEIKQSGKS
-441 NYAFAGKNKNSHT
+441 NYAFAGKNKEGHT
-454 KREIDTCGKDMDFEK
+454 KRNIDTCGKDVDFEK

-483 LLSHAKDLNG
+483 LLSHARDMNG

-505 YHLDMAAVFEYD
+505 YHLDMVAVFEYD
-517 EELSKMTLTNY
+517 EKISQMTLTNY

-551 GSGDFVILN
+551 CSGDFVILN
-560 DTDETHYQRLSLE
+560 DTDETHYKRLSLE
-573 NWNTGEERITQIA
+573 NWNTGENRITQIA
-586 VAKFECSGNR
+586 VAKFEYAGNK

-602 GVRNRQNYFENAD
+602 GIQNRQSYFESAD

-623 RITSVFVSLRNKL
+623 RVTSVFVSLRNKL
-636 RDDQKEIRHLQNIDQ
+636 RDDQKEIRHLQDRDQ
-651 LTGLYNLEAFKNKM
+651 LTGLYNLEAFKNRMK
-665 NNILSE
+665 NILCEAESDSK
-671 TWNTGKEQEHYALIH
+671 TQNHYALIH
-686 ADIDKFSYV
+686 VDIDKFSYV

-702 TGDTILKDFAARL
+702 TGDAILKDFAAGM
-715 MKNSRILLACRM
+715 MKNDSVLLACRM
-727 YSDYFILLLKG
+727 YSDYFILLLEG
-738 KDQAEIEKLVAWGT
+738 KSRHEIEKMVAWST
-752 EYYEQKL
+752 EHYEEKI
-759 KKKYPFG
+759 KKRYPSG
-766 TLRLSVGICHIENL
+766 TLKLSVGICHIENL

-787 LESANMAR
+787 LESSNMAR
-795 KLVKEQGGAGIC
+795 KLVKEQGGSGIC
-807 VYKEEMRAKRDDE
+807 VYKEEMRAKRDE
-820 IQITGRFY
+820 AIQITGRFY
-828 GAMQQGEL
+828 GAMQKGEL

-846 KDRKIYGAEALAR
+846 KERKIYGAEALAR

-874 PPLENTGYVVDLDF
+874 PPLENIGYVVDLDF

-900 WKQAGKELFTISTN
+900 WKKAGKELFTISTN
-914 FSRRNFEN
+914 FSRRNFES
-922 GSRNFADRLKRM
+922 GGKNFAGRLKRM

-955 ENVDELKVVLAELEK
+955 ENVDELKTVLSELERF
-970 SGFRIA
+970 GFRIA

-990 LEIPADVVKIDKT
+990 LEIPADVVKIDKS
-1003 FTDRINLEEQRN
+1003 FTDRINLKEQRN
-1015 FVSQMGNFI
+1015 FVSQMGSFI

-1044 LCSCGFL
+1044 LRGCGFL

>member
-1 MYTESEK
+1 
-8 KLYGKVRFTY
+8 
-18 LNGEKMEKAN
+18 MEKEN
-28 VKGLIYEFP
+28 RKGLIYEFP

-47 SLQVEIANA
+47 SLQIDIANA
-56 EFMKAVGHG
+56 EFMKAIGHG
-65 ECTEADRS
+65 EQAEPDRN
-73 RDFYDCIY
+73 RDFYDCVY
-81 GQDAGAFEDMI
+81 LQDAGAFEDMI
-92 EKCREKKKAEEI
+92 EKCREQKRAEEI
-104 EIRIISGQG
+104 EVRIISGQG

-134 LLICKDTN
+134 LLICKNTN
-142 DQKALEDEL
+142 DRKELEDEL
-151 FLLNE
+151 LLLNE

-163 VTDDVPFEYDVEG
+163 VTDDVPFEYDVKE
-176 KRFRVPHKYHIN
+176 KRFRIPHKYHIN
-188 GRLKKDGQDYMEI
+188 GRLQKDDQDYMEI
-201 EEWLDF
+201 EKWLAF
-207 IHKEEQPLY
+207 IHKDEQTLY
-216 REVIQNASAKEMSGS
+216 REVIQNASEREMSGS
-231 FDYRMNTALGGGV
+231 FDYRMNTALGGGI

-258 GTDGRILKIIGRSYD
+258 GTNGKILKIIGRSYD

-302 GEEVERIL
+302 GEEAERIL
-310 NKYPEETHVLFL
+310 KEYPEGTHVLFL
-322 IDIDNFKNINDT
+322 IDIDNFKSINDT

-344 SDIALTLEE
+344 SDIASALEE
-353 QFPDNKLVGRV
+353 QCPDHKLVGRV

-372 MDNTTI
+372 MDNTTL

-392 DKKLVGDD
+392 EKKLVGDD
-400 AVIYVTMSV
+400 AVIHVTMSV
-409 GLAVSGQDGDSYTDL
+409 GLAVSGQDGNCYTEL

-432 YEIKRSGKS
+432 YAIKRSGKS
-441 NYAFAGKNKNSHT
+441 NYAFAGKNKTVHT
-454 KREIDTCGKDMDFEK
+454 KRNIDTCGKDVDYEK

-483 LLSHAKDLNG
+483 LLSHARDMNG

-505 YHLDMAAVFEYD
+505 YHLDMVAVFEYD
-517 EELSKMTLTNY
+517 EQIPQMTLTNY

-541 KPIRTEVAEA
+541 KPIRTEVVEA

-560 DTDETHYQRLSLE
+560 DTDETHYKRLSFE
-573 NWNTGEERITQIA
+573 NWNTGENRITQIA
-586 VAKFECSGNR
+586 VAKFEYSGSK

-602 GVRNRQNYFENAD
+602 GVQNRQNYFESAD

-623 RITSVFVSLRNKL
+623 RVTSVFVSLRNKL
-636 RDDQKEIRHLQNIDQ
+636 RDDQKEIRHLQDRDQ
-651 LTGLYNLEAFKNKM
+651 LTGLYNLEAFKYRLK
-665 NNILSE
+665 NILAE
-671 TWNTGKEQEHYALIH
+671 AKQGQEHYALVHI
-686 ADIDKFSYV
+686 DIDKFSYV

-702 TGDTILKDFAARL
+702 TGDAILKDFAGGIQTNERV
-715 MKNSRILLACRM
+715 LLACRM

-738 KDQAEIEKLVAWGT
+738 KDQSEIEKLVAWST
-752 EYYEQKL
+752 ERYEEKL
-759 KKKYPFG
+759 KKRYPSG

-787 LESANMAR
+787 LESANLAR
-795 KLVKEQGGAGIC
+795 KLVKEQGGSGIC
-807 VYKEEMRAKRDDE
+807 VYKEEMRAKRDDA

-846 KDRKIYGAEALAR
+846 EERKIYGAEALAR
-859 WRTKSGEMIMPGRFV
+859 WRTKTGEMIMPGRFV
-874 PPLENTGYVVDLDF
+874 PPLENIGYVVDLDF
-888 YIYEQLLRAMRR
+888 YIYEQLLRAMKR
-900 WKQAGKELFTISTN
+900 WKKAGKELFTISTN
-914 FSRRNFEN
+914 FSRRNFES
-922 GSRNFADRLKRM
+922 GGKNFAGRLKRM

-955 ENVDELKVVLAELEK
+955 ENVDELKRVLSELEK
-970 SGFRIA
+970 FGFRIA

-990 LEIPADVVKIDKT
+990 LEIPADVVKIDKS
-1003 FTDRINLEEQRN
+1003 FTDRINLKEQRN

-1044 LCSCGFL
+1044 LRGCGFL

-1059 RPIPLKEFERKY
+1059 RPIPLEEFERKY

>member
-1 MYTESEK
+1 
-8 KLYGKVRFTY
+8 
-18 LNGEKMEKAN
+18 MEKEN
-28 VKGLIYEFP
+28 RKGLIYEFP

-47 SLQVEIANA
+47 SLQIDIANA
-56 EFMKAVGHG
+56 EFMKAIGHG
-65 ECTEADRS
+65 EQAEPDRN
-73 RDFYDCIY
+73 RDFYDCVY
-81 GQDAGAFEDMI
+81 LQDAGAFEDMI
-92 EKCREKKKAEEI
+92 EKCREQKRAEEI
-104 EIRIISGQG
+104 EVRIISGQG

-134 LLICKDTN
+134 LLICKNTN
-142 DQKALEDEL
+142 DRKELEDEL
-151 FLLNE
+151 LLLNE

-163 VTDDVPFEYDVEG
+163 VTDDVPFEYDVKG
-176 KRFRVPHKYHIN
+176 KRFRIPHKYHIN
-188 GRLKKDGQDYMEI
+188 GRLQKDDQDYMEI
-201 EEWLDF
+201 EKWLAF
-207 IHKEEQPLY
+207 IHKDEQTLY
-216 REVIQNASAKEMSGS
+216 REVIQNASEREMSGS
-231 FDYRMNTALGGGV
+231 FDYRMNTALGGGI

-258 GTDGRILKIIGRSYD
+258 GTNGKILKIIGRSYD

-302 GEEVERIL
+302 GEEAERIL
-310 NKYPEETHVLFL
+310 KEYPEGTHVLFL
-322 IDIDNFKNINDT
+322 IDIDNFKSINDT

-344 SDIALTLEE
+344 SDIASALEE
-353 QFPDNKLVGRV
+353 QFPDHKLVGRV

-372 MDNTTI
+372 MDNTTL

-392 DKKLVGDD
+392 EKKLVGDD
-400 AVIYVTMSV
+400 AVIHVTMSV
-409 GLAVSGQDGDSYTDL
+409 GLAVSGQDGNCYTEL

-432 YEIKRSGKS
+432 YAIKRSGKS
-441 NYAFAGKNKNSHT
+441 NYAFAGKNKTVHT
-454 KREIDTCGKDMDFEK
+454 KRNIDTCGKDVDYEK

-483 LLSHAKDLNG
+483 LLSHARDMNG

-505 YHLDMAAVFEYD
+505 YHLDMVAVFEYD
-517 EELSKMTLTNY
+517 EKIPQMTLTNY

-541 KPIRTEVAEA
+541 KPIRTEVVEA

-560 DTDETHYQRLSLE
+560 DTDETHYKRLSLE
-573 NWNTGEERITQIA
+573 NWNTGENRITQIA
-586 VAKFECSGNR
+586 VAKFEYSGSKI
-596 TGGLYF
+596 GGLYF
-602 GVRNRQNYFENAD
+602 GVQNRQNYFESAD

-623 RITSVFVSLRNKL
+623 RVTSVFVSLRNKL
-636 RDDQKEIRHLQNIDQ
+636 RDDQKEIRHLQDRDQ
-651 LTGLYNLEAFKNKM
+651 LTGLYNLEAFKYRLK
-665 NNILSE
+665 NILAE
-671 TWNTGKEQEHYALIH
+671 AKQGQEHYALVHI
-686 ADIDKFSYV
+686 DIDKFSYV

-702 TGDTILKDFAARL
+702 TGDAILKDFAGGIQTNERV
-715 MKNSRILLACRM
+715 LLACRM

-738 KDQAEIEKLVAWGT
+738 KDQSEIEKLVAWST
-752 EYYEQKL
+752 EHYEEKL
-759 KKKYPFG
+759 KKRYPSG

-795 KLVKEQGGAGIC
+795 KLVKEQGGSGIC
-807 VYKEEMRAKRDDE
+807 VYKEEMRAKRDDA

-846 KDRKIYGAEALAR
+846 EERKIYGAEALAR
-859 WRTKSGEMIMPGRFV
+859 WRTKTGEMIMPGRFV
-874 PPLENTGYVVDLDF
+874 PPLENIGYVVDLDF
-888 YIYEQLLRAMRR
+888 YIYEQLLRAMKR
-900 WKQAGKELFTISTN
+900 WKKAGKELFTISTN
-914 FSRRNFEN
+914 FSRRNFES
-922 GSRNFADRLKRM
+922 GGKNFAGRLKRM

-955 ENVDELKVVLAELEK
+955 ENVDELKRVLSELEK
-970 SGFRIA
+970 FGFRIA

-990 LEIPADVVKIDKT
+990 LEIPADVVKIDKS
-1003 FTDRINLEEQRN
+1003 FTDRINLKEQRN

-1044 LCSCGFL
+1044 LRGCGFL

-1059 RPIPLKEFERKY
+1059 RPIPLEEFERKY

>member
-1 MYTESEK
+1 
-8 KLYGKVRFTY
+8 
-18 LNGEKMEKAN
+18 MEKEN
-28 VKGLIYEFP
+28 RQGLIYEFP

-47 SLQVEIANA
+47 SLQIDIANA
-56 EFMKAVGHG
+56 EFMKAIGHG
-65 ECTEADRS
+65 EQAEPDRN
-73 RDFYDCIY
+73 RDFYDCVY
-81 GQDAGAFEDMI
+81 LQDAGAFEDMI
-92 EKCREKKKAEEI
+92 EKCREQKRAEEI
-104 EIRIISGQG
+104 EVRIISGQG

-134 LLICKDTN
+134 LLICKNTN
-142 DQKALEDEL
+142 DRKELEDEL
-151 FLLNE
+151 LLLNE

-163 VTDDVPFEYDVEG
+163 VTDDVPFEYDVKG
-176 KRFRVPHKYHIN
+176 KRFRIPHKYHIN
-188 GRLKKDGQDYMEI
+188 GRLQKDDQDYMEI
-201 EEWLDF
+201 EKWLAF
-207 IHKEEQPLY
+207 IHKDEQTLY
-216 REVIQNASAKEMSGS
+216 REVIQNASEREMSGS
-231 FDYRMNTALGGGV
+231 FDYRMNTALGGGI

-258 GTDGRILKIIGRSYD
+258 GTNGKILKIIGRSYD

-302 GEEVERIL
+302 GEEAERIL
-310 NKYPEETHVLFL
+310 KEYPEGTHVLFL
-322 IDIDNFKNINDT
+322 IDIDNFKSINDT

-344 SDIALTLEE
+344 SDIASALEE
-353 QFPDNKLVGRV
+353 QFPDHKLVGRV

-372 MDNTTI
+372 MDNKTL

-392 DKKLVGDD
+392 EKKLVGDD
-400 AVIYVTMSV
+400 AVIHVTMSV
-409 GLAVSGQDGDSYTDL
+409 GLAVSGQDGNCYTEL

-432 YEIKRSGKS
+432 YAIKRSGKS
-441 NYAFAGKNKNSHT
+441 NYAFAGKN
-454 KREIDTCGKDMDFEK
+454 
-469 KQGMDKEFLNTAFL
+469 NTAFL
-483 LLSHAKDLNG
+483 LLSHARDMNG

-500 RIGRR
+500 RSGRR
-505 YHLDMAAVFEYD
+505 YHLDMVAVFEYD
-517 EELSKMTLTNY
+517 EQIPQMTLTNY

-541 KPIRTEVAEA
+541 KPIRTEVVEA

-560 DTDETHYQRLSLE
+560 DTDETHYKRLSFE
-573 NWNTGEERITQIA
+573 NWNTGENRITQIA
-586 VAKFECSGNR
+586 VAKFEYSGSK

-602 GVRNRQNYFENAD
+602 GVQNRQNYFESAD

-623 RITSVFVSLRNKL
+623 RVTSVFVSLRNKL
-636 RDDQKEIRHLQNIDQ
+636 RDDQKEIRHLQDRDQ
-651 LTGLYNLEAFKNKM
+651 LTGLYNLEAFKYRLK
-665 NNILSE
+665 NILAE
-671 TWNTGKEQEHYALIH
+671 AKQGQEHYALVHI
-686 ADIDKFSYV
+686 DIDKFSYV

-702 TGDTILKDFAARL
+702 TGDAILKDFAGGIQTNERV
-715 MKNSRILLACRM
+715 LLACRM

-738 KDQAEIEKLVAWGT
+738 KDQSEIEKLVAWST
-752 EYYEQKL
+752 EHYEEKL
-759 KKKYPFG
+759 KKRYPSG

-795 KLVKEQGGAGIC
+795 KLVKEQGGSGIC
-807 VYKEEMRAKRDDE
+807 VYKEEMRAKRDDA

-846 KDRKIYGAEALAR
+846 EERKIYGAEALAR
-859 WRTKSGEMIMPGRFV
+859 WRTKTGEMIMPGRFV
-874 PPLENTGYVVDLDF
+874 PPLENIGYVVDLDF
-888 YIYEQLLRAMRR
+888 YIYEQLLRAMKR
-900 WKQAGKELFTISTN
+900 WKKAGKELFTISTN
-914 FSRRNFEN
+914 FSRRNFES
-922 GSRNFADRLKRM
+922 GGKNFAGRLKRM

-955 ENVDELKVVLAELEK
+955 ENVDELKRVLSELEK
-970 SGFRIA
+970 FGFRIA

-990 LEIPADVVKIDKT
+990 LEIPADVVKIDKS
-1003 FTDRINLEEQRN
+1003 FTDRINLKEQRN

-1044 LCSCGFL
+1044 LRGCGFL

-1059 RPIPLKEFERKY
+1059 RPIPLEEFERKY

>member
-1 MYTESEK
+1 
-8 KLYGKVRFTY
+8 
-18 LNGEKMEKAN
+18 MEKEN
-28 VKGLIYEFP
+28 RKGLIYEFP

-47 SLQVEIANA
+47 SLQIDIANA
-56 EFMKAVGHG
+56 EFMKAIGHG
-65 ECTEADRS
+65 EQAEPERS
-73 RDFYDCIY
+73 RDFYDCVY
-81 GQDAGAFEDMI
+81 LQDAGVFEDMI
-92 EKCREKKKAEEI
+92 EKCREQKRAEEI
-104 EIRIISGQG
+104 EVRIISGQG

-134 LLICKDTN
+134 LLICKNTN
-142 DQKALEDEL
+142 DRKELEDEL
-151 FLLNE
+151 LLLNE

-163 VTDDVPFEYDVEG
+163 VTDDVPFEYDVKG
-176 KRFRVPHKYHIN
+176 KRFRIPHKYHIN
-188 GRLKKDGQDYMEI
+188 GRLQKDDQDYMEI
-201 EEWLDF
+201 EKWLAF
-207 IHKEEQPLY
+207 IHKDEQTLY
-216 REVIQNASAKEMSGS
+216 REVIQNASEREMSGS
-231 FDYRMNTALGGGV
+231 FDYRMNTALGGGI

-258 GTDGRILKIIGRSYD
+258 GTNGKILKIIGRSYD

-302 GEEVERIL
+302 GEEAERIL
-310 NKYPEETHVLFL
+310 KEYPEGTHVLFL
-322 IDIDNFKNINDT
+322 IDIDNFKSINDT

-344 SDIALTLEE
+344 SDIASALEE
-353 QFPDNKLVGRV
+353 QFPDHKLVGRV

-372 MDNTTI
+372 MDNTTL

-392 DKKLVGDD
+392 EKKLVGDD
-400 AVIYVTMSV
+400 AVIHVTMSV
-409 GLAVSGQDGDSYTDL
+409 GLAVSGQDGNCYTEL

-432 YEIKRSGKS
+432 YAIKRSGKS
-441 NYAFAGKNKNSHT
+441 NYAFAG
-454 KREIDTCGKDMDFEK
+454 K

-483 LLSHAKDLNG
+483 LLSHARDMNG

-505 YHLDMAAVFEYD
+505 YHLDMVAVFEYD
-517 EELSKMTLTNY
+517 EQIPQMTLTNY

-541 KPIRTEVAEA
+541 KPIRTEVVEA

-560 DTDETHYQRLSLE
+560 DTDETHYKRLSFE
-573 NWNTGEERITQIA
+573 NWNTGENRITQIA
-586 VAKFECSGNR
+586 VAKFEYSGSK

-602 GVRNRQNYFENAD
+602 GVQNRQNYFESAD

-623 RITSVFVSLRNKL
+623 RVTSVFVSLRNKL
-636 RDDQKEIRHLQNIDQ
+636 RDDQKEIRHLQDRDQ
-651 LTGLYNLEAFKNKM
+651 LTGLYNLEAFKYRLK
-665 NNILSE
+665 NILAE
-671 TWNTGKEQEHYALIH
+671 AKQGQEHYALVHI
-686 ADIDKFSYV
+686 DIDKFSYV

-702 TGDTILKDFAARL
+702 TGDAILKDFAGGIQTNERV
-715 MKNSRILLACRM
+715 LLACRM

-738 KDQAEIEKLVAWGT
+738 KDQSEIEKLVAWST
-752 EYYEQKL
+752 EHYEEKL
-759 KKKYPFG
+759 KKRYPSG

-787 LESANMAR
+787 LESANLAR
-795 KLVKEQGGAGIC
+795 KLVKEQGGSGIC
-807 VYKEEMRAKRDDE
+807 VYKEEMRAKRDDA

-846 KDRKIYGAEALAR
+846 EERKIYGAEALAR
-859 WRTKSGEMIMPGRFV
+859 WRTKTGEMIMPGRFV
-874 PPLENTGYVVDLDF
+874 PPLENIGYVVDLDF
-888 YIYEQLLRAMRR
+888 YIYEQLLRAMKR
-900 WKQAGKELFTISTN
+900 WKKAGKELFTISTN
-914 FSRRNFEN
+914 FSRRNFES
-922 GSRNFADRLKRM
+922 GGKNFAGRLKRM

-955 ENVDELKVVLAELEK
+955 ENVDELKRVLSELEK
-970 SGFRIA
+970 FGFRIA

-990 LEIPADVVKIDKT
+990 LEIPADVVKIDKS
-1003 FTDRINLEEQRN
+1003 FTDRINLKEQRN

-1044 LCSCGFL
+1044 LRGCGFL

-1059 RPIPLKEFERKY
+1059 RPIPLEEFERKY

>member
-1 MYTESEK
+1 
-8 KLYGKVRFTY
+8 
-18 LNGEKMEKAN
+18 MEKEN
-28 VKGLIYEFP
+28 RNGLIYEFP

-47 SLQVEIANA
+47 SLQIDIANA
-56 EFMKAVGHG
+56 EFMKAIGHG
-65 ECTEADRS
+65 EQAEPDRN
-73 RDFYDCIY
+73 RDFYDCVY
-81 GQDAGAFEDMI
+81 LQDAGAFEDMI
-92 EKCREKKKAEEI
+92 EKCREQKRAEEI
-104 EIRIISGQG
+104 EVRIISGQG

-134 LLICKDTN
+134 LLICKNTN
-142 DQKALEDEL
+142 DRKELEDEL
-151 FLLNE
+151 LLLNE

-163 VTDDVPFEYDVEG
+163 VTDDVPFEYDVKG
-176 KRFRVPHKYHIN
+176 KRFRIPHKYHIN
-188 GRLKKDGQDYMEI
+188 GRLQKDDQDYMEI
-201 EEWLDF
+201 EKWLAF
-207 IHKEEQPLY
+207 IHKDEQTLY
-216 REVIQNASAKEMSGS
+216 REVIQNASEREMSGS
-231 FDYRMNTALGGGV
+231 FDYRMNTALGGGI

-258 GTDGRILKIIGRSYD
+258 GTNGKILKIIGRSYD

-302 GEEVERIL
+302 GEEAERIL
-310 NKYPEETHVLFL
+310 KEYPEGTHVLFL
-322 IDIDNFKNINDT
+322 IDIDNFKSINDT

-344 SDIALTLEE
+344 SDIASALEE
-353 QFPDNKLVGRV
+353 QFPDHKLVGRV

-372 MDNTTI
+372 MDNTTL

-392 DKKLVGDD
+392 EKKLVGDD
-400 AVIYVTMSV
+400 AVIHVTMSV
-409 GLAVSGQDGDSYTDL
+409 GLAVSGQDGNCYTEL

-432 YEIKRSGKS
+432 YAIKRSGKS
-441 NYAFAGKNKNSHT
+441 NYAFAGKNKTVHT
-454 KREIDTCGKDMDFEK
+454 KRNIDTCGKDVDYEK

-483 LLSHAKDLNG
+483 LLSHARDMNG

-505 YHLDMAAVFEYD
+505 YHLDMVAVFEYD
-517 EELSKMTLTNY
+517 EQIPQMTLTNY

-541 KPIRTEVAEA
+541 KPIRTEVVEA

-560 DTDETHYQRLSLE
+560 DTDETHYKRLSFE
-573 NWNTGEERITQIA
+573 NWNTGENRITQIA
-586 VAKFECSGNR
+586 VAKFEYSSSK

-602 GVRNRQNYFENAD
+602 GVQNRQNYFESAD

-623 RITSVFVSLRNKL
+623 RVTSVFVSLRNKL
-636 RDDQKEIRHLQNIDQ
+636 RDDQKEIRHLQDRDQ
-651 LTGLYNLEAFKNKM
+651 LTGLYNLEAFKYRLK
-665 NNILSE
+665 NILAE
-671 TWNTGKEQEHYALIH
+671 AKQGQEHYALVHI
-686 ADIDKFSYV
+686 DIDKFSYV

-702 TGDTILKDFAARL
+702 TGDAILKDFAGGIQTNERV
-715 MKNSRILLACRM
+715 LLACRM

-738 KDQAEIEKLVAWGT
+738 KDQSEIEKLVAWST
-752 EYYEQKL
+752 ERYEEKL
-759 KKKYPFG
+759 KKRYPSG

-787 LESANMAR
+787 LESANLAR
-795 KLVKEQGGAGIC
+795 KLVKEQGGSGIC
-807 VYKEEMRAKRDDE
+807 VYKEEMRAKRDDA

-846 KDRKIYGAEALAR
+846 EERKIYGAEALAR
-859 WRTKSGEMIMPGRFV
+859 WRTKTGEMIMPGRFV
-874 PPLENTGYVVDLDF
+874 PPLENIGYVVDLDF
-888 YIYEQLLRAMRR
+888 YIYEQLLRAMKR
-900 WKQAGKELFTISTN
+900 WKKAGKELFTISTN
-914 FSRRNFEN
+914 FSRRNFES
-922 GSRNFADRLKRM
+922 GGKNFAGRLKRM

-955 ENVDELKVVLAELEK
+955 ENVDELKRVLSELEK
-970 SGFRIA
+970 FGFRIA

-990 LEIPADVVKIDKT
+990 LEIPADVVKIDKS
-1003 FTDRINLEEQRN
+1003 FTDRINLKEQRN

-1044 LCSCGFL
+1044 LRGCGFL

-1059 RPIPLKEFERKY
+1059 RPIPLEEFERKY

>member
-1 MYTESEK
+1 
-8 KLYGKVRFTY
+8 
-18 LNGEKMEKAN
+18 MEKEN
-28 VKGLIYEFP
+28 RKGLIYEFP

-47 SLQVEIANA
+47 SLQIDIANA
-56 EFMKAVGHG
+56 EFMKAIGHG
-65 ECTEADRS
+65 EQAEPERS
-73 RDFYDCIY
+73 RDFYDCVY
-81 GQDAGAFEDMI
+81 LQDAGAFEDMI
-92 EKCREKKKAEEI
+92 EKCREQKRAEEI
-104 EIRIISGQG
+104 EVRIISGQG
-113 QICWVKFWCSI
+113 QICWVKFWRSI

-134 LLICKDTN
+134 LLICKNTN
-142 DQKALEDEL
+142 DRKELEDEL
-151 FLLNE
+151 LLLNE

-163 VTDDVPFEYDVEG
+163 VTDDVPFEYDVKG
-176 KRFRVPHKYHIN
+176 KRFRIPHKYHIN
-188 GRLKKDGQDYMEI
+188 GRLQKDDQDYMEI
-201 EEWLDF
+201 EKWLAF
-207 IHKEEQPLY
+207 IHKDEQTLY
-216 REVIQNASAKEMSGS
+216 REVIQNASEREMSGS
-231 FDYRMNTALGGGV
+231 FDYRMNTALGGGI

-258 GTDGRILKIIGRSYD
+258 GTNGKILKIIGRSYD

-302 GEEVERIL
+302 GEEAERIL
-310 NKYPEETHVLFL
+310 KEYPEGTHVLFL
-322 IDIDNFKNINDT
+322 IDIDNFKSINDT

-344 SDIALTLEE
+344 SDIASALEE
-353 QFPDNKLVGRV
+353 QFPDHKLVGRV

-372 MDNTTI
+372 MDNTTL

-392 DKKLVGDD
+392 EKKLVGDD
-400 AVIYVTMSV
+400 AVIHVTMSV
-409 GLAVSGQDGDSYTDL
+409 GLAVSGQDGNCYTEL

-432 YEIKRSGKS
+432 YAIKRSGKS
-441 NYAFAGKNKNSHT
+441 NYAFAGKNKTVHT
-454 KREIDTCGKDMDFEK
+454 KRNIDTCGKDVDYEK

-483 LLSHAKDLNG
+483 LLSHARDMNG

-505 YHLDMAAVFEYD
+505 YHLDMVAVFEYD
-517 EELSKMTLTNY
+517 EQIPQMTLTNY

-541 KPIRTEVAEA
+541 KPIRTEVVEA

-560 DTDETHYQRLSLE
+560 DTDETHYKRLSFE
-573 NWNTGEERITQIA
+573 NWNTGENRITQIA
-586 VAKFECSGNR
+586 VAKFEYSGSK

-602 GVRNRQNYFENAD
+602 GVQNRQNYFESAD

-623 RITSVFVSLRNKL
+623 RVTSVFVSLRNKL
-636 RDDQKEIRHLQNIDQ
+636 RDDQKEIRHLQDRDQ
-651 LTGLYNLEAFKNKM
+651 LTGLYNLEAFKYRLK
-665 NNILSE
+665 NILAE
-671 TWNTGKEQEHYALIH
+671 AKQGQEHYALVHI
-686 ADIDKFSYV
+686 DIDKFSYV

-702 TGDTILKDFAARL
+702 TGDAILKDFAGGIQTNERV
-715 MKNSRILLACRM
+715 LLACRM

-738 KDQAEIEKLVAWGT
+738 KDQSEIEKLVAWST
-752 EYYEQKL
+752 EHYEEKL
-759 KKKYPFG
+759 KKRYPSG

-787 LESANMAR
+787 LESANLAR
-795 KLVKEQGGAGIC
+795 KLVKEQGGSGIC
-807 VYKEEMRAKRDDE
+807 VYKEEMRAKRDDA

-846 KDRKIYGAEALAR
+846 EERKIYGAEALAR
-859 WRTKSGEMIMPGRFV
+859 WRTKTGEMIMPGRFV
-874 PPLENTGYVVDLDF
+874 PPLENIGYVVDLDF
-888 YIYEQLLRAMRR
+888 YIYEQLLRAMKR
-900 WKQAGKELFTISTN
+900 WKKAGKELFTISTN
-914 FSRRNFEN
+914 FSRRNFES
-922 GSRNFADRLKRM
+922 GGKNFAGRLKRM

-955 ENVDELKVVLAELEK
+955 ENVDELKRVLSELEK
-970 SGFRIA
+970 FGFRIA

-990 LEIPADVVKIDKT
+990 LEIPADVVKIDKS
-1003 FTDRINLEEQRN
+1003 FTDRINLKEQRN

-1044 LCSCGFL
+1044 LRGCGFL

-1059 RPIPLKEFERKY
+1059 RPIPLEEFERKY

>member
-1 MYTESEK
+1 
-8 KLYGKVRFTY
+8 
-18 LNGEKMEKAN
+18 MEKEN
-28 VKGLIYEFP
+28 RKGLIYEFP

-47 SLQVEIANA
+47 SLQIDIANA
-56 EFMKAVGHG
+56 EFMKAIGHG
-65 ECTEADRS
+65 EQAEPERS
-73 RDFYDCIY
+73 RDFYDCVY
-81 GQDAGAFEDMI
+81 LQDAGAFEDMI
-92 EKCREKKKAEEI
+92 EKCREQKRAEEI
-104 EIRIISGQG
+104 EVRIISGQG

-134 LLICKDTN
+134 LLICKNTN
-142 DQKALEDEL
+142 DRKELEDEL
-151 FLLNE
+151 LLLNE

-163 VTDDVPFEYDVEG
+163 VTDDVPFEYDVKG
-176 KRFRVPHKYHIN
+176 KRFRIPHKYHIN
-188 GRLKKDGQDYMEI
+188 GRLQKDDQDYMEI
-201 EEWLDF
+201 EKWLAF
-207 IHKEEQPLY
+207 IHKDEQTLY
-216 REVIQNASAKEMSGS
+216 REVIQNASEREMSGS
-231 FDYRMNTALGGGV
+231 FDYRMNTALGGGI

-258 GTDGRILKIIGRSYD
+258 GTNGKILKIIGRSYD

-302 GEEVERIL
+302 GEEAERIL
-310 NKYPEETHVLFL
+310 KEYPEGTHVLFL
-322 IDIDNFKNINDT
+322 IDIDNFKSINDT

-344 SDIALTLEE
+344 SDIASALEE
-353 QFPDNKLVGRV
+353 QFPDHKLVGRV

-372 MDNTTI
+372 MDNTTL

-392 DKKLVGDD
+392 EKKLVGDD
-400 AVIYVTMSV
+400 AVIHVTMSV
-409 GLAVSGQDGDSYTDL
+409 GLAVSGQDGNCYTEL

-432 YEIKRSGKS
+432 YAIKRSGKS
-441 NYAFAGKNKNSHT
+441 NYAFAGKNKTVHT
-454 KREIDTCGKDMDFEK
+454 KRNIDTCGKDVDYEK

-483 LLSHAKDLNG
+483 LLSHARDMNG

-505 YHLDMAAVFEYD
+505 YHLDMVAVFEYD
-517 EELSKMTLTNY
+517 EQIPQMTLTNY

-541 KPIRTEVAEA
+541 KPIRTEVVEA

-560 DTDETHYQRLSLE
+560 DTDETHYKRLSFE
-573 NWNTGEERITQIA
+573 NWNTGENRITQIV
-586 VAKFECSGNR
+586 VAKFEYSGSK

-602 GVRNRQNYFENAD
+602 GVQNRQNYFESAD

-623 RITSVFVSLRNKL
+623 RVTSVFVSLRNKL
-636 RDDQKEIRHLQNIDQ
+636 RDDQKEIRHLQDRDQ
-651 LTGLYNLEAFKNKM
+651 LTGLYNLEAFKYRLK
-665 NNILSE
+665 NILAE
-671 TWNTGKEQEHYALIH
+671 AKQGQEHYALVHI
-686 ADIDKFSYV
+686 DIDRFSYV

-702 TGDTILKDFAARL
+702 TGDAILKDFAGGIQTNERV
-715 MKNSRILLACRM
+715 LLACRM

-738 KDQAEIEKLVAWGT
+738 KDQSEIEKLVAWST
-752 EYYEQKL
+752 EHYEEKL
-759 KKKYPFG
+759 KKRYPSG

-787 LESANMAR
+787 LESANLAR
-795 KLVKEQGGAGIC
+795 KLVKEQGGSGIC
-807 VYKEEMRAKRDDE
+807 VYKEEMRAKRDDA

-846 KDRKIYGAEALAR
+846 EERKIYGAEALAR
-859 WRTKSGEMIMPGRFV
+859 WRTKTGEMIMPGRFV
-874 PPLENTGYVVDLDF
+874 PPLENIGYVVDLDF
-888 YIYEQLLRAMRR
+888 YIYEQLLRAMKR
-900 WKQAGKELFTISTN
+900 WKKAGKELFTISTN
-914 FSRRNFEN
+914 FSRRNFES
-922 GSRNFADRLKRM
+922 GGKNFAGRLKRM

-955 ENVDELKVVLAELEK
+955 ENVDELKRVLSELEK
-970 SGFRIA
+970 FGFRIA

-990 LEIPADVVKIDKT
+990 LEIPADVVKIDKS
-1003 FTDRINLEEQRN
+1003 FTDRINLKEQRN

-1044 LCSCGFL
+1044 LRGCGFL

-1059 RPIPLKEFERKY
+1059 RPIPLEEFERKY